1 MASLASESSTSSS
14 SSSEEEPEETNDP
27 TKEETSDDDDDD
39 DEAMEESNSGTP
51 HDIQQ
56 QSAPTLSKSWSVRTA
71 HTPIYTGGKIALG
84 NSRLILDDK
93 AVPFL
98 LLPVNGDLVLVDA
111 TRGIRLDSVRGE
123 ELNEFNDDDDEDEGT
138 DADAVTAFCLSWN
151 DKMIVTCSHNSI
163 LRQYSLH
170 KGSSPRLIQ
179 LQKTWG
185 KSGHTLP
192 VTAMEFHRSNIFL
205 ATASVD
211 GSVRIWDVRG
221 TPFVTHSFRPLAAG
235 YEGGGS
241 GTLSVSAIQ
250 WKGDVSTLQIAIA
263 RDDGSISIH
272 NLRNAD
278 DVVVLRDHVAAV
290 NCMNWVQDGSFFL
303 STGRD
308 AVINLW
314 RVQEV
319 KAKKKKQAEVGPSYA
334 YERVHTLPLYEQ
346 VEGMVIFPNSNPEGQ
361 DLLLATA
368 GEKGRV
374 RLWKAD
380 LSSSDPR
387 LALLSEQ
394 NENSMFGEKRGGYT
408 NLLYDAYGVL
418 SDKSSHQFVTMKQ
431 LLATDAEHNLSF
443 LSMHKEDRPIETQR
457 TIVGHNDEIL
467 DLKVIPSTSGDAP
480 TRIIVATNS
489 AQARIFDLNTFS
501 CDVLDRHTA
510 VVLCVDASPCGRY
523 LATCGKDK
531 QARIWH
537 TERQKSVAIATGHT
551 EAVGAVAFSQ
561 KLGRYQVRGKAAV
574 NGGGAFIVSVSADK
588 TLKRWNLPGS
598 SDLDELAFN
607 EDEASLHSFLSTRA
621 HDKDIN
627 TVSVAP
633 NDSYIATGSQ
643 DKTAK
648 IWRSTDLSLVATL
661 KGHRRG
667 VWECQF
673 SPYDRVIATAS
684 GDKTIKLWSL
694 GDFSCVRTFQ
704 GHVAS
709 VLRVRFLSGGLQL
722 VSSGAD
728 GLLKLWTIR
737 TNECEATLSR
747 HNDKVWALDL
757 IPDGKT
763 LVSGGAD
770 STLVIWDDTTK
781 DVIKAKMAEEKEA
794 ILLDQKLANHMRQN
808 EFKEALHISL
818 DRDKPHHALRILTTM
833 IEQDLSKGNNGIDLL
848 KAIVAE
854 WNTEHLKRVIGY
866 CREWNTLARNSLVAL
881 TTLRA
886 IVTTVRADRLA
897 AMDDIPE
904 ILGGIQPYAERHF
917 DRVDR
922 LFANSY
928 LLDFILFSMGSVDDG
943 KKDEY
948 SVWESSS
955 RLVTPPK
962 YMDGR
967 IQIGGKTVT
976 MGTLLAAHQDDRES
990 DNDIVTIG
998 ESSESGSDDSSVEA
1012 E

>member
-1 MASLASESSTSSS
+1 MASSDSESSTSSS
-14 SSSEEEPEETNDP
+14 SSSEEPEERNDL
-27 TKEETSDDDDDD
+27 TSEEMSTSSSD
-39 DEAMEESNSGTP
+39 DEARKEESGMP
-51 HDIQQ
+51 HDTQQ

-84 NSRLILDDK
+84 KSRLSLDDNL
-93 AVPFL
+93 VPFL

-123 ELNEFNDDDDEDEGT
+123 NANDFNDDDDDDEGM
-138 DADAVTAFCLSWN
+138 DADAVTAFGLAGN

-170 KGSSPRLIQ
+170 NNGSSRLIQ

-221 TPFVTHSFRPLAAG
+221 GTPFVTHSFRPLAAG

-250 WKGDVSTLQIAIA
+250 WKDDVSTLSIAIA
-263 RDDGSISIH
+263 RDDGSIAIH

-290 NCMNWVQDGSFFL
+290 NCMNWVQGGSFFV

-319 KAKKKKQAEVGPSYA
+319 KSKKKKQADAGASFA
-334 YERVHTLPLYEQ
+334 YERVHTLPVYEQ
-346 VEGMVIFPNSNPEGQ
+346 VEGMVIIPNSNPEGQ

-368 GEKGRV
+368 GEKGRI

-387 LALLSEQ
+387 LALLSKQ
-394 NENSMFGEKRGGYT
+394 HENSMFGEKRGGYT

-418 SDKSSHQFVTMKQ
+418 SDKSSHQFVTMQQ
-431 LLATDAEHNLSF
+431 LLATDAEHNLLF
-443 LSMHKEDRPIETQR
+443 LSMHKEDYPLETQR

-510 VVLCVDASPCGRY
+510 VVLCVDASPCGQY

-531 QARIWH
+531 QVRIWH

-561 KLGRYQVRGKAAV
+561 KLGRYQVRGKAAD

-598 SDLDELAFN
+598 SDLNELAFN
-607 EDEASLHSFLSTRA
+607 EDEATLHAFLSTRA

-757 IPDGKT
+757 LSNGKT

-770 STLVIWDDTTK
+770 SNLVIWDDTTK
-781 DVIKAKMAEEKEA
+781 DVIRAKMAEEKEA

-808 EFKEALHISL
+808 EFKEALYISL
-818 DRDKPHHALRILTTM
+818 DRDKPHHALRILTTV
-833 IEQDLSKGNNGIDLL
+833 IEQDLSKGNSCINLL
-848 KAIVAE
+848 KGIVAE
-854 WNTEHLKRVIGY
+854 WNSEHLKRVIGY

-886 IVTTVRADRLA
+886 IVTIVRADSLA
-897 AMDDIPE
+897 AMDDVPE
-904 ILGGIQPYAERHF
+904 TLAGIQPYAERHF

-928 LLDFILFSMGSVDDG
+928 LLDFVLYSMGSVDDD

-948 SVWESSS
+948 LVWESSS

-962 YMDGR
+962 YTDGR
-967 IQIGGKTVT
+967 MQIGGKTVIT
-976 MGTLLAAHQDDRES
+976 GTLLADPDDGGS
-990 DNDIVTIG
+990 DNDVVTIG
-998 ESSESGSDDSSVEA
+998 ESSESGSDDSSIEA
-1012 E
+1012 D

>member
-1 MASLASESSTSSS
+1 MASSDSESSTSSTS
-14 SSSEEEPEETNDP
+14 SSSDEEERNDSMN
-27 TKEETSDDDDDD
+27 EDTSSSDE
-39 DEAMEESNSGTP
+39 DEAMKNESAP
-51 HDIQQ
+51 QP
-56 QSAPTLSKSWSVRTA
+56 SAPTLSKSWSVRTA

-84 NSRLILDDK
+84 RLLSLEDHP
-93 AVPFL
+93 VPFL

-111 TRGIRLDSVRGE
+111 TRGIRLDSVRGDAS
-123 ELNEFNDDDDEDEGT
+123 NDFNDDDDEDEGI
-138 DADAVTAFCLSWN
+138 DGDAVTAFALG
-151 DKMIVTCSHNSI
+151 DKLIVTCSQNSI
-163 LRQYSLH
+163 LRQYSLQN
-170 KGSSPRLIQ
+170 GSSRLIQ

-192 VTAMEFHRSNIFL
+192 VTAMEFHRSHIFL

-211 GSVRIWDVRG
+211 GSVRIWDVRGG

-250 WKGDVSTLQIAIA
+250 WKDDVSTLQIAIA

-272 NLRNAD
+272 NLRNAEE
-278 DVVVLRDHVAAV
+278 VVVLRDHVAAV
-290 NCMNWVQDGSFFL
+290 NCMNWVQGGNFFV

-314 RVQEV
+314 RVKEV
-319 KAKKKKQAEVGPSYA
+319 TSKKKKKQADAGASFA
-334 YERVHTLPLYEQ
+334 YERVHTLPVYEQ
-346 VEGMVIFPNSNPEGQ
+346 VEGMVIFPDSHPDGQ

-368 GEKGRV
+368 GGKGRV

-394 NENSMFGEKRGGYT
+394 HENSMFGEKRGGYT

-418 SDKSSHQFVTMKQ
+418 SDKSSHQFITMQQ
-431 LLATDAEHNLSF
+431 LLVTDAEHNLSF
-443 LSMHKEDRPIETQR
+443 LSMHKEDYPLETQR

-510 VVLCVDASPCGRY
+510 VVLCVDASPCGQY

-531 QARIWH
+531 QVRIWH

-561 KLGRYQVRGKAAV
+561 KLGRYQVRGKAAD

-598 SDLDELAFN
+598 SDLNEFAFN
-607 EDEASLHSFLSTRA
+607 EDEASLHAFLSTRA

-757 IPDGKT
+757 LSDGKT

-770 STLVIWDDTTK
+770 SNLVIWDDTTK
-781 DVIKAKMAEEKEA
+781 DVMKAKMAEDKEA

-808 EFKEALHISL
+808 EYKEALYISL
-818 DRDKPHHALRILTTM
+818 DRDKPHHALRILTKM
-833 IEQDLSKGNNGIDLL
+833 IEQDLSKGNSGVGLL
-848 KAIVAE
+848 KAIIAE
-854 WNTEHLKRVIGY
+854 WNSEHLERVIGY

-886 IVTTVRADRLA
+886 IVTSVRADRLA
-897 AMDDIPE
+897 AMDGIPE
-904 ILGGIQPYAERHF
+904 ILAGIQPYAERHF
-917 DRVDR
+917 DRIDR

-928 LLDFILFSMGSVDDG
+928 LLDFVLFSMGSVDDG

-948 SVWESSS
+948 SVWESSN

-962 YMDGR
+962 YTDGR
-967 IQIGGKTVT
+967 IQVGGKTVIT
-976 MGTLLAAHQDDRES
+976 GTLLADQDDEES
-990 DNDIVTIG
+990 DNDVVTIG
-998 ESSESGSDDSSVEA
+998 ESSDSGSDDSSIEA
-1012 E
+1012 D